1 MTDKNENSIFS
12 DEDWQL
18 LLPGKDITLGSKTLQ
33 VRPLDLDNFS
43 TVIRRIVTVTDK
55 FASENINRDNFSST
69 EKLPAVVDIIMTY
82 IPDVLSLATD
92 IPVKDLKRLPLAKAL
107 ELVNLVLDV
116 NLESQDGLEKNL
128 QMLVGK
134 LQRVRVE

>member
-1 MTDKNENSIFS
+1 MTDKTENSIFS
-12 DEDWQL
+12 DEDWKL
-18 LLPGKDITLGSKTLQ
+18 LLPGKDITLGSKVIQ
-33 VRPLDLDNFS
+33 IKPLNLDTFS

-55 FASENINRDNFSST
+55 FASEGITKENFPSP
-69 EKLPAVVDIIMTY
+69 EKLPIVVDLIMTY
-82 IPDVLSLATD
+82 IPDVLFIASE